1 MNDELLTGEI
11 GRVFGRYRATPVSV
25 EDLAADRRP
34 VRMAV
39 RRPAILR
46 FGVGGV
52 FAAVCLAIV
61 ALVFQPFAPTSEP
74 ASVFASWRRVP
85 TSPDPAMAGWAS
97 SHCTNTKL
105 PLLVQDQRGTA
116 SLFVFREGASFVTC
130 IAWTVNS
137 STEKGWFS
145 AAISGT
151 FDDSAQPIELS
162 SELQADAASDD
173 SVDAAV
179 GQARGASSV
188 VVVTRDGLEMQASVR
203 DGVFAAWWPT
213 HGLIANSNI
222 REIRSYRIDG
232 TLIGDLP
239 IPQSSASPV
248 VLGTPDSS
256 PSGPPLPA
264 KS

>member
-1 MNDELLTGEI
+1 MNDELLTEEI
-11 GRVFGRYRATPVSV
+11 KRVFGRYRATPVSAG
-25 EDLAADRRP
+25 DLAVDHRPARRGL
-34 VRMAV
+34 V
-39 RRPAILR
+39 RPAILR
-46 FGVGGV
+46 LGASGV
-52 FAAVCLAIV
+52 FVAVCLATV

-105 PLLVQDQRGTA
+105 PLLVQDQRGSA
-116 SLFVFREGASFVTC
+116 SLFVFREGTSFVTC
-130 IAWTVNS
+130 VVWTVDS

-145 AAISGT
+145 AACSGT

-162 SELQADAASDD
+162 SELQAEAAYDD
-173 SVDAAV
+173 SVNAAV

-188 VVVTRDGLEMQASVR
+188 VIVTRDGLEIEASVR

-222 REIRSYRIDG
+222 REIRSYRMDG

-239 IPQSSASPV
+239 VPQSSTSPV
-248 VLGTPDSS
+248 MLGTPEPS
-256 PSGPPLPA
+256 PSGPPIPVA
-264 KS
+264 S